1 MSMDGMYVK
10 LSMIGPWSISG
21 LIARSD
27 DRKLIIEDDS
37 GTHIIFR
44 DKIVIASIISKKD
57 YEDGKGHNVII
68 EKKSVESEQSFPMNE
83 LNYTE
88 QFFGLPKTLLKGSKL
103 VDDSE
108 DNDLSVSFKRTE
120 SSSSGLVFR
129 SDDDTSE

>member
-1 MSMDGMYVK
+1 MDGMYVK

-21 LIARSD
+21 IIARSD

-44 DKIVIASIISKKD
+44 DKIVIASIISKKE
-57 YEDGKGHNVII
+57 YEDEKGHNVII

>member
-1 MSMDGMYVK
+1 MYVK

-57 YEDGKGHNVII
+57 YEDEKGHNVII
-68 EKKSVESEQSFPMNE
+68 EKKSLESEQSFPINE

-88 QFFGLPKTLLKGSKL
+88 QFFGMPKTLLKGSKL

>member
-1 MSMDGMYVK
+1 MDGMYVK

-44 DKIVIASIISKKD
+44 DKIVIASIISKKE
-57 YEDGKGHNVII
+57 YEGEKGHNVII

>member
-1 MSMDGMYVK
+1 MYVK

-57 YEDGKGHNVII
+57 YEDEKGHNVII
-68 EKKSVESEQSFPMNE
+68 EKKSLESEQSFPMNE